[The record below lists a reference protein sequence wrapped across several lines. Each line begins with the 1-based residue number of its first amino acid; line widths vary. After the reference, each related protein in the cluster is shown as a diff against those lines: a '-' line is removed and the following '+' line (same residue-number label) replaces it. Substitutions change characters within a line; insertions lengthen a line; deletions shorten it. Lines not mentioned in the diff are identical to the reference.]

1 MTESQSF
8 RRVTYS
14 LPGGQ
19 MAAIAMGDA
28 DRPVDVVFLHA
39 TGLNALTY
47 RTILAPLAERL
58 HVVAVDM
65 RGHGRTALPAKL
77 FGYAGWERHRD
88 DVIALI
94 DKGIGAPVALAGHS
108 MGGCV
113 SALAAGKRPDM
124 VRGLALLDPVT
135 LPPRIYAL
143 MRAPGAPL
151 LSQQTFALA
160 RKAAK
165 RRDEFLNREQMA
177 ALLAG
182 RGIFKS
188 FTPEMLADYCEDGAV
203 DDPFGGV
210 KLSCRPAFE
219 ARTFAAQRHDPWAAL
234 ARFGGPVVVLRAQH
248 GSTMPNAAAERL
260 KRLRPDAMI
269 ATVEGASHALP
280 MERPDRAR
288 AAIEA
293 VCVRAS
299 KGIVHRDLV

>member
-1 MTESQSF
+1 MTDPQSF
-8 RRVTYS
+8 RRVNYN
-14 LPGGQ
+14 LPVGQ
-19 MAAIAMGDA
+19 MAAIAMGDPE
-28 DRPVDVVFLHA
+28 RPVDVVFLHA
-39 TGLNALTY
+39 TGFNALTY

-65 RGHGRTALPAKL
+65 RGHGLTKLPAKV
-77 FGYAGWERHRD
+77 FGYAGWARHRD

-94 DKGIGAPVALAGHS
+94 DKGLGAPVTLAGHS

-124 VRGLALLDPVT
+124 VRGLALLDPVIM
-135 LPPRIYAL
+135 PPRFYAM
-143 MRAPGAPL
+143 MRTPGAPL
-151 LSQQTFALA
+151 LSQQTFAIA

-165 RRDEFLNREQMA
+165 RRDEFVSRAEMA
-177 ALLAG
+177 TLLTG

-188 FTPEMLADYCEDGAV
+188 FTPEMLADYCQDGAV

-210 KLSCRPAFE
+210 KLACRPAFE

-234 ARFGGPVVVLRAQH
+234 ARFGGPLVVLRAQH
-248 GSTMPNAAAERL
+248 GSTMSNAAAERL
-260 KRLRPDAMI
+260 KRQRPDAMI
-269 ATVEGASHALP
+269 ATIEGASHALP

-293 VCVRAS
+293 ACVRAS
-299 KGIVHRDLV
+299 KGVVHRDLV

>member
-1 MTESQSF
+1 MTESQPY
-8 RRVTYS
+8 RRVS
-14 LPGGQ
+14 FDLPGGR
-19 MAAIAMGDA
+19 MAAIAFGDQE
-28 DRPVDVVFLHA
+28 RPVDVLFLHA
-39 TGLNALTY
+39 TGFNALTY
-47 RTILAPLAERL
+47 HSILGPLGDRL
-58 HVVAVDM
+58 HVVAVDL
-65 RGHGRTALPAKL
+65 RGHGKTTLPAKV
-77 FGYAGWERHRD
+77 FGYAGWDRHRD

-94 DKGIGAPVALAGHS
+94 DKGLGAPVTLAGHS

-124 VRGLALLDPVT
+124 VRGLALLDPVI
-135 LPPRIYAL
+135 LPPRYYAM

-151 LSQQTFALA
+151 LSQQTFAIA

-165 RRDEFLNREQMA
+165 RRDEFVSRAEMA
-177 ALLAG
+177 TLLTG

-210 KLSCRPAFE
+210 KLACRPTFE
-219 ARTFAAQRHDPWAAL
+219 ARTFAAQRHDPWAAFT
-234 ARFGGPVVVLRAQH
+234 RYGGPVVVLRAQH

-269 ATVEGASHALP
+269 ATVDGASHALP

-293 VCVRAS
+293 ACVRAS
-299 KGIVHRDLV
+299 KGVVYRDLV